1 MAKNKSVLAKQ
12 AQTITRRIVKKLSH
26 GARGGE
32 KFETTDLEV
41 SSSVMDIAPKDAEK
55 VKAELDEQLIA
66 DLALLQK
73 AYLPSITEEDEEEE
87 DEDDEEEEEDGEDE
101 EEDDDDDDEDDDD
114 VDDDEDEDDEAD
126 DDEDDEDADEDDDD
140 DDDDEEEEADDFG
153 IKISKKELEGIE
165 VHINNLTMAKNKKQ
179 FAVAVKK
186 MKKGQKKFSDT
197 QSEYLIAYAQ
207 KRKSE
212 LKK

>member
-114 VDDDEDEDDEAD
+114 DDDDEDEDDEED
-126 DDEDDEDADEDDDD
+126 DDEDDEDADE

>member
-101 EEDDDDDDEDDDD
+101 EEDDDDDDEEDDDD
-114 VDDDEDEDDEAD
+114 DDDEDEDDEED
-126 DDEDDEDADEDDDD
+126 DDEDDEDADE

>member
-114 VDDDEDEDDEAD
+114 DDDDEDEDDEAD
-126 DDEDDEDADEDDDD
+126 DDEDDEDADE